1 MSNVQIEE
9 SWKNAL
15 AAEFEQPYFTAIKT
29 FLLQEKE
36 AGKTVYPPGGLI
48 FNAFNMVPLDKVRV
62 VVLGQDPYH
71 KPGEAHGLSFSVQT
85 GVKVPPSL
93 AKIYKELETDIPGFV
108 RPTHGNL
115 EAWAQQGVF
124 LLNAYLTV
132 VEKTPG
138 SHSKIGWE
146 RFTDAVI
153 KTISDRCEGVVF
165 MLWGKPAQTKSVLV
179 DGSKHLILK
188 AAHPSPLAG
197 DAFLGCK
204 HFSQANAYLT
214 QHGRDPINWNL

>member
-36 AGKTVYPPGGLI
+36 AGKTVYPPGNLI

-62 VVLGQDPYH
+62 VILGQDPYH

-93 AKIYKELETDIPGFV
+93 AKIYKELESDITGFV

-132 VEKTPG
+132 VERTPN

-146 RFTDAVI
+146 RFTNAVI

-165 MLWGKPAQTKSVLV
+165 MLWGKPAQSKSVLV
-179 DGSKHLILK
+179 DDSKHLILK

-204 HFSQANAYLT
+204 HFSQANTFLT
-214 QHGRDPINWNL
+214 EHGHAPINWSL